1 MCPFPITLVCLSKT
15 DRNMVSFRGHI
26 PWCNIRT
33 CSILSL
39 SSTDD
44 NNPLAWFA
52 LEVVL
57 GGEDCKDTLDAPLL
71 VLEKKSVI
79 CLHPVENRFLRNYHV
94 LVYRSLKSTEKLSH
108 QSRINHFSRES
119 AGAVYC
125 FLCHSLPSAP

>member
-1 MCPFPITLVCLSKT
+1 MCPFPVTLVCLSKT
-15 DRNMVSFRGHI
+15 DRNMVSFRDHI
-26 PWCNIRT
+26 PWCNILT

-57 GGEDCKDTLDAPLL
+57 GGEDCKDALDIPLL

-79 CLHPVENRFLRNYHV
+79 CLHPVENRYFRN
-94 LVYRSLKSTEKLSH
+94 
-108 QSRINHFSRES
+108 
-119 AGAVYC
+119 
-125 FLCHSLPSAP
+125 

>member
-1 MCPFPITLVCLSKT
+1 MCLFPITLVCLSKT

-26 PWCNIRT
+26 PWCTWCNIRT

-57 GGEDCKDTLDAPLL
+57 GGEDCKDTLDALLL

-79 CLHPVENRFLRNYHV
+79 CLHPVENRFLRN
-94 LVYRSLKSTEKLSH
+94 
-108 QSRINHFSRES
+108 
-119 AGAVYC
+119 
-125 FLCHSLPSAP
+125 